1 MVERD
6 PGGQPMTEPLLA
18 LELDKA
24 IREMVNAGHYIDIC
38 DSLDF
43 DDVPA
48 VAVRLAAIMSRDHAT
63 ETTP

>member
-1 MVERD
+1 
-6 PGGQPMTEPLLA
+6 MTEPLLA